1 MNDLKMASND
11 ILKTTLSC
19 LGRRFFFTVVLL
31 VLSCGAATFTL
42 LNDINKLEKDGQ
54 ALNISGRQR
63 TLTMS
68 IAVYAQ
74 EAHNAET
81 ETLRNAAIRKMEQ
94 AKNQLDIGF
103 TYLTSSDAKNAIPS
117 QIATYYASLYNG
129 STGIIDHYLQGAD
142 NFSQNNGL
150 MQVSPEQALK
160 VFDQGV
166 SLYQENYEAKR
177 AILRDMIV
185 TVIFILAS
193 VIILTYALV
202 FLPMKGMV
210 RKQSMRLTLFAKAVE
225 QNGSMVIVTD
235 PNGIISYA
243 NTRAISDLGY
253 SFDELIG
260 QHTRTFNAGQTS
272 THVYQNMWKTIQGGE
287 TWQGELLNQRKDG
300 QTFWVQATIS
310 PIRDARG
317 QIEGYM
323 SIEQDITLF
332 KNALEE
338 NEEVR
343 EQLLTAIEAV
353 DDVFALFD
361 KDEHLILWNS
371 RCQIMFDGV
380 QDLIRPGITFRE
392 LLEQGARRG
401 QYGEIHD
408 IDGFVESR
416 LASFRAASGET
427 EILLGNGTWLL
438 GSDRKTAD
446 GGRVMLRVDI
456 TKMKEAE
463 EALREASK
471 LADRANQAKSA
482 FLSSMSHEL
491 RTPLN
496 AILGFAQMMQIMP
509 NHPLSKQ
516 QERCIDH
523 ILKGGKHLLDLI
535 NEVLDLAKIEA
546 GKVEVSIE
554 PINLLNILKECV
566 SLIEK
571 SAQDRGIVIAIPD
584 TDASPMMIR
593 ADMTR
598 CKQVILNL
606 LSNAVKYNR
615 QNGKIDVSVQ
625 IRDDMFYRITITDTG
640 NGIPQDRQ
648 HELFKPFNRL
658 GAETSDIEGTGI
670 GLSIT
675 KQLVRLMGGEIG
687 FSSTVG
693 VGSEFHIDF
702 ILHDLGT
709 APELLTTDQVTLTS
723 TTSKTTPFG
732 RVLCIE
738 DNPANMSLL
747 EMVLSSLPSVEMI
760 AAETAEL
767 GLELAR
773 ANPPDL
779 VLMDINLPGMNGFA
793 ALAAL
798 KEFPETASIPV
809 VAMTANA
816 ANNMITRGLN
826 AGFNKVLIKPMIVP
840 EIINTISL
848 YLEEKGDETH
858 SPKSAA

>member
-1 MNDLKMASND
+1 MDGLKMASND
-11 ILKTTLSC
+11 TLKITLAS
-19 LGRRFFFTVVLL
+19 LGRRFLLTVVLL
-31 VLSCGAATFTL
+31 VLACGATTL
-42 LNDINKLEKDGQ
+42 ILLHSISDLKEDGQ
-54 ALNISGRQR
+54 ALNIAGRQR
-63 TLTMS
+63 ALTMS
-68 IAVYAQ
+68 IALYAQ
-74 EAHNAET
+74 QAHDAET
-81 ETLRNAAIRKMEQ
+81 NDLRHAAIRKMQ
-94 AKNQLDIGF
+94 HAKDQLDIGF
-103 TYLTSSDAKNAIPS
+103 IFLTSSDPEDEIPS
-117 QIATYYASLYNG
+117 QIATYYASLYNR
-129 STGIIDHYLQGAD
+129 STGIIDHFLQGAD
-142 NFSQNNGL
+142 NLAQSHGP
-150 MQVSPEQALK
+150 MQLSPEQALK
-160 VFDQGV
+160 VLDEGV
-166 SLYQENYEAKR
+166 SLYQKSYEEEWLF
-177 AILRDMIV
+177 LRDMII
-185 TVIFILAS
+185 TVILILTAI
-193 VIILTYALV
+193 IILTYALIL
-202 FLPMKGMV
+202 LPMKGIV
-210 RKQSMRLTLFAKAVE
+210 RKQSTRLTLFAKAVE

-235 PNGIISYA
+235 PDGIISYA
-243 NTRAISDLGY
+243 NKRAIDDLGY
-253 SFDELIG
+253 DLDEIIG
-260 QHTRTFNAGQTS
+260 KHTRIFNSGRTNI
-272 THVYQNMWKTIQGGE
+272 HVYQNMWKTIQGGE

-300 QTFWVQATIS
+300 HTFWVQAAIS

-317 QIEGYM
+317 HIEGYM

-353 DDVFALFD
+353 DDAFALFD
-361 KDEHLILWNS
+361 KDERLILWNS

-392 LLEQGARRG
+392 LLEQGALRG
-401 QYGEIHD
+401 QYGEISD
-408 IDGFVESR
+408 INKFVKDR

-509 NHPLSKQ
+509 NQPLSKQ
-516 QERCIDH
+516 QERCVDH
-523 ILKGGKHLLDLI
+523 ILKGGSHLLDLI

-554 PINLLNILKECV
+554 PINLLDILKECV

-571 SAQDRGIVIAIPD
+571 SAHDRGITITMPNNDGPA
-584 TDASPMMIR
+584 MMIR

-615 QNGKIDVSVQ
+615 QNGTIDVSTH
-625 IRDDMFYRITITDTG
+625 ILDDMHRITITDTG

-675 KQLVRLMGGEIG
+675 KQLVRLMGGAIG
-687 FSSTVG
+687 FTSTPG
-693 VGSEFHIDF
+693 VGSEFYIDF

-709 APELLTTDQVTLTS
+709 APELLTAEQVVSAS
-723 TTSKTTPFG
+723 TASQTTPIG

-747 EMVLSSLPSVEMI
+747 EMVLSSLPKIEMI
-760 AAETAEL
+760 AAETAEI
-767 GLELAR
+767 GLDLAR

-779 VLMDINLPGMNGFA
+779 VLMDINLPGMDGFS

-798 KEFPETASIPV
+798 KKFPETAAIPV

-816 ANNMITRGLN
+816 ANNMTTRGLS
-826 AGFNKVLIKPMIVP
+826 AGFNKVLIKPMIIP
-840 EIINTISL
+840 EILSTISF